1 MDMAKEEKKTLMDFT
16 TEEKLTAKG
25 VAAKDVEYDLTA
37 SLLKAAA
44 FRTSEEAVTDME
56 IRRNGV
62 YYFTV
67 HIHPISD
74 ADTRKARKQ
83 ATVYGKNGRG
93 KIDRTVEKD
102 FNTAKYHS
110 LLIYFATTEEDK
122 RNIWG
127 NKEVMAKYDIL
138 EPWETIDWLLAVGEK
153 DQILDEVLKIS
164 GFDDGDDEEENA
176 SSPEEYA
183 KN

>member
-1 MDMAKEEKKTLMDFT
+1 MDMAKEENKTLVDFT
-16 TEEKLTAKG
+16 SEEKLTAKG
-25 VAAKDVEYDLTA
+25 VKPKDVEYDLTA

-44 FRTSEEAVTDME
+44 FRTSEEAITDME

-83 ATVYGKNGRG
+83 STVYGKNARG
-93 KIDRTVEKD
+93 KLDRSVEKD
-102 FNTAKYHS
+102 FDTAKYHS

-127 NKEVMAKYDIL
+127 NKELMAKYDIM
-138 EPWETIDWLLAVGEK
+138 EPWETVDRLLAVGEK
-153 DQILDEVLKIS
+153 DQILDEVLRIS
-164 GFDDGDDEEENA
+164 GFNDDDDEENE